1 MSSEKQW
8 KKIFSMLKQ
17 QDTNLTICKTCNRS
31 IYYSVKT
38 NGISSFHTKNSD
50 EQVCCFKHLE
60 KVSQN
65 LSKKQKNQKYT
76 LM

>member
-8 KKIFSMLKQ
+8 KEIFGMLKQ

-31 IYYSVKT
+31 IYYSVKN

-65 LSKKQKNQKYT
+65 LSKKEQNQKII
-76 LM
+76 

>member
-8 KKIFSMLKQ
+8 KEIFGMLRR
-17 QDTNLTICKTCNRS
+17 QDSNLTICQTCNRS
-31 IYYSVKT
+31 IYYSVKN

-60 KVSQN
+60 RISKQ
-65 LSKKQKNQKYT
+65 LSKKNINTTKK
-76 LM
+76 